1 MSVILFFEK
10 HTSNRVIG
18 FFGHAYVQMSST
30 ALLRSLGEV
39 VGRREGIQVG
49 FDAVTITR
57 SFIHPAGRS
66 LLSLAIRLLGYSSV
80 RATVSFCRREEFTCV
95 EEERERVRAVLSD

>member
-18 FFGHAYVQMSST
+18 FFGHAYEQMSST

-39 VGRREGIQVG
+39 VGRREGIQVN
-49 FDAVTITR
+49 FNAVLIIR

-95 EEERERVRAVLSD
+95 EGERERVRAVLSD

>member
-1 MSVILFFEK
+1 
-10 HTSNRVIG
+10 
-18 FFGHAYVQMSST
+18 MSST

-39 VGRREGIQVG
+39 VGRREGIQVNCN
-49 FDAVTITR
+49 AVLIIR